1 MTNKKI
7 LTLALYAAL
16 EIYKREEE
24 LHKELNNEVS
34 HKRVNNAWKDVQELS
49 DLIKEEENK
58 SE

>member
-34 HKRVNNAWKDVQELS
+34 HKRVNDAWKDVQELS

>member
-34 HKRVNNAWKDVQELS
+34 HKRVNNAWRDVQELS

>member
-49 DLIKEEENK
+49 DLVKEEENK
-58 SE
+58 NE

>member
-16 EIYKREEE
+16 EIYKREEK

-49 DLIKEEENK
+49 DLIREKEEEN
-58 SE
+58 E